1 MSSSLKFRYATMGS
15 GKSAEIISIIRNY
28 NECGFEGITFIPR
41 KDLDSNGEVSSRN
54 GYKIKATPFDEK
66 DNIFEY
72 VKKQVKFG
80 KDVKYVIID
89 EAQFLTPEQ
98 VWQATDIVDYLDIN
112 VLAYGLLTDSFVNYF
127 PGSDLL
133 IRVADARQE
142 LTTVHRLCPAC
153 GKKAVINARIVNG
166 ELIKEGE
173 QVVIKNQDDEV
184 KYIPLC
190 RKCFKENKWKRN

>member
-28 NECGFEGITFIPR
+28 NECGFEGITFIPK

-54 GYKIKATPFDEK
+54 GYRVKATPFEEK
-66 DNIFEY
+66 DNLFEY
-72 VKKQVKFG
+72 VQKEVQSG
-80 KDVKYVIID
+80 KDIKYIIID
-89 EAQFLTPEQ
+89 EAQFLTEEQ

-112 VLAYGLLTDSFVNYF
+112 VLAYGLLTDSFINYF

-133 IRVADARQE
+133 IRVADTRQE
-142 LTTVHRLCPAC
+142 LTTVHRLCPVC
-153 GKKAVINARIVNG
+153 GKKAVINARIVND

-173 QVVIKNQDDEV
+173 QLVIKNQNDNIQ
-184 KYIPLC
+184 YIPLC
-190 RKCFKENKWKRN
+190 RKCFKENKWKRD

>member
-28 NECGFEGITFIPR
+28 NECGFEGITFIPK

-54 GYKIKATPFDEK
+54 GYKIKATPFEEN

-72 VKKQVKFG
+72 VQKEVQSG
-80 KDVKYVIID
+80 KDIKYVIID
-89 EAQFLTPEQ
+89 EAQFLTEEQ
-98 VWQATDIVDYLDIN
+98 VWQATDIVDYLNIN
-112 VLAYGLLTDSFVNYF
+112 VLTYGLLTDSFINYF

-133 IRVADARQE
+133 IRVADTRQE
-142 LTTVHRLCPAC
+142 LTTVHRLCPVC
-153 GKKAVINARIVNG
+153 GKKAVINARIVND

-173 QVVIKNQDDEV
+173 QLVIKNQDDNIQ
-184 KYIPLC
+184 YIPLC
-190 RKCFKENKWKRN
+190 RKCFKESKWKRD

>member
-133 IRVADARQE
+133 IRVADTRQE

>member
-15 GKSAEIISIIRNY
+15 GKSAEIISIMRNY
-28 NECGFEGITFIPR
+28 DECGFDGITLIPR
-41 KDLDSNGEVSSRN
+41 KDIDSNGEISSRN
-54 GYKIKATPFDEK
+54 GYRAAAT
-66 DNIFEY
+66 IFEETDNLFELINKE
-72 VKKQVKFG
+72 VTSG
-80 KDVKYVIID
+80 RDIKYVIVD
-89 EAQFLTPEQ
+89 EAQFLTTEQ
-98 VWQATDIVDYLDIN
+98 VWQVTDIVDYLDIN

-133 IRVADARQE
+133 IRVADSRQE

-173 QVVIKNQDDEV
+173 QVAIKNQNDNV
-184 KYIPLC
+184 QYIPVC
-190 RKCFKENKWKRN
+190 RKCFKENKWKRD